1 MHKIARP
8 FDSWLEMAEFIF
20 FAICRW
26 LNSEFALT
34 VHHSFR
40 LQEIIT
46 RIYISANNL
55 FSLEMQSENEAA
67 RTLAR
72 QGYHLVGSGAVKP
85 CLWLSRAMRGGDQ
98 CYKHHF
104 YGISSHRCVQMTP
117 TLECNHHCL
126 HCWRPIDDPVPAKEP
141 IEPAELLEGI
151 LLGQKKFLSG
161 YGGAKT
167 TDPARLAE
175 AQKPRHMAVSLMG
188 EPTLYPYLKE
198 LLELIRKRGMTTFVV
213 SNATNPEVLSEL
225 QPTQLYLSLNAP
237 DEELYRRVCRP
248 AAAFWQKIQE
258 SLQIIKEHRCRSVI
272 RITLARDLNMER
284 PEDYARLIARA
295 EPDFVE
301 VKSYMHLGRS
311 RDRLTR
317 EAMPQHQEILQFTS
331 ALGEALGYELQA
343 DVPLSRVA
351 LLSSGRANRQLVD

>member
-1 MHKIARP
+1 MQPENQATQT
-8 FDSWLEMAEFIF
+8 
-20 FAICRW
+20 
-26 LNSEFALT
+26 LT
-34 VHHSFR
+34 
-40 LQEIIT
+40 
-46 RIYISANNL
+46 
-55 FSLEMQSENEAA
+55 
-67 RTLAR
+67 R
-72 QGYHLVGSGAVKP
+72 QGYHLVGGGAVKP

-117 TLECNHHCL
+117 TLECNHQCL
-126 HCWRPIDDPVPAKEP
+126 HCWRPIDEPVPGTAP
-141 IEPAELLEGI
+141 LEPAELLEGI
-151 LLGQKKFLSG
+151 LRGQNKFLSG

-175 AQKPRHMAVSLMG
+175 AHEPRHVALSLMG

-198 LLELIRKRGMTTFVV
+198 LLDLIRKRGMTSFVV
-213 SNATNPEVLSEL
+213 SNATNPQVLAEL
-225 QPTQLYLSLNAP
+225 QPTQLYLSINAP
-237 DEELYRRVCRP
+237 DERLYRRVCRP
-248 AAAFWQKIQE
+248 TAELWQRIQE
-258 SLQIIKEHRCRSVI
+258 SLEIIKQHRCRSVI
-272 RITLARDLNMER
+272 RMTLARGLNMER

-317 EAMPQHQEILQFTS
+317 EAMPQHYEILEFAR
-331 ALGEALGYELQA
+331 ALGEALGYDLEA

-351 LLSSGRANRQLVD
+351 LLTCGRTKRCLEDKS

>member
-1 MHKIARP
+1 M
-8 FDSWLEMAEFIF
+8 L
-20 FAICRW
+20 CY
-26 LNSEFALT
+26 SEK
-34 VHHSFR
+34 R
-40 LQEIIT
+40 
-46 RIYISANNL
+46 RIRMRSYISANIL
-55 FSLEMQSENEAA
+55 FSAGMQPENNATK
-67 RTLAR
+67 TLTR
-72 QGYHLVGSGAVKP
+72 QGYHLVGGGAVKP
-85 CLWLSRAMRGGDQ
+85 CLWLSRSMRGGDQ

-126 HCWRPIDDPVPAKEP
+126 HCWRPIDDPVPAATPLEP
-141 IEPAELLEGI
+141 EELLEGI
-151 LLGQKKFLSG
+151 LRGQMKFLSG

-175 AQKPRHMAVSLMG
+175 AREPRHVAVSLMG

-198 LLELIRKRGMTTFVV
+198 LLDLIRKRGMTTFVV
-213 SNATNPEVLSEL
+213 SNATNPEVLADL

-237 DEELYRRVCRP
+237 DEELYQRVCRP
-248 AAAFWQKIQE
+248 AAALWQKILE
-258 SLQIIKEHRCRSVI
+258 SLEIIKEHRNRSVI
-272 RITLARDLNMER
+272 RLTLARGVNMER
-284 PEDYARLIARA
+284 PDDYARIIARA

-317 EAMPQHQEILQFTS
+317 EAMPLHQEIMQFAS
-331 ALGEALGYELQA
+331 ALGEALGYDLQA

-351 LLSSGRANRQLVD
+351 LLSSGRENRFLMDENGP